1 MKNEIRKIE
10 HVYGIEYVSEK
21 KEKKK
26 KVLFVLIILSLYYM
40 YNLYA
45 VYKKGYFVFNEFQ
58 IFLFVTYL
66 SFIVVYSNNQ
76 CLEKLFLIN
85 NVGIQIEKKDL
96 FQRQLKFICLNDVK
110 SIFINE
116 AIYIFEICPYLCIIL
131 KNNKFVVLFENFNLE
146 MKSLVNIYRDM
157 KRIVFY
163 NDYKK
168 LRGVKAVDIKEE
180 KGENEEENNFVFLD
194 DVAYAANIKSSSE
207 EENIFKLLNFSSGEN
222 HKINDKSQE
231 LEKMKIYDIYINKK
245 LALEIM
251 NN

>member
-1 MKNEIRKIE
+1 
-10 HVYGIEYVSEK
+10 
-21 KEKKK
+21 
-26 KVLFVLIILSLYYM
+26 
-40 YNLYA
+40 
-45 VYKKGYFVFNEFQ
+45 
-58 IFLFVTYL
+58 
-66 SFIVVYSNNQ
+66 
-76 CLEKLFLIN
+76 
-85 NVGIQIEKKDL
+85 
-96 FQRQLKFICLNDVK
+96 
-110 SIFINE
+110 
-116 AIYIFEICPYLCIIL
+116 
-131 KNNKFVVLFENFNLE
+131 
-146 MKSLVNIYRDM
+146 M

-222 HKINDKSQE
+222 HKIDDKSQE